1 MKKTRVFVALMTVGT
16 FLLASCGDK
25 KEEASGEA
33 GDKKE
38 EASKEGEE
46 ASNEGKEQEE
56 ASAEDKEKL
65 AIEAFKKEITDLGI
79 LADLIAFEEE
89 AEKAEENP
97 VQFMEVLDAFVEK
110 VGGVSAEGLPA
121 DLKEGFEAMT
131 SGFSDLS
138 AHFKA
143 MPIPMEVFKGGEA
156 AITAW
161 VTEKVAADSEFL
173 ANFGAEM
180 AEWEKKMEEL
190 GSELEEMD
198 DSVFEKYGIEVEQP
212 SP

>member
-25 KEEASGEA
+25 KEEASGVA

-79 LADLIAFEEE
+79 LADLVAFEEE

-198 DSVFEKYGIEVEQP
+198 DSVFEKYGIEAEQP

>member
-79 LADLIAFEEE
+79 LADLVAFEEE

-198 DSVFEKYGIEVEQP
+198 DSVFEKYGIEAEQP

>member
-1 MKKTRVFVALMTVGT
+1 M
-16 FLLASCGDK
+16 
-25 KEEASGEA
+25 
-33 GDKKE
+33 
-38 EASKEGEE
+38 
-46 ASNEGKEQEE
+46 
-56 ASAEDKEKL
+56 
-65 AIEAFKKEITDLGI
+65 AIEAFKKEIKDLGI
-79 LADLIAFEEE
+79 LADLVAFEEE

-198 DSVFEKYGIEVEQP
+198 DSVFEKYGIEAEQP

>member
-79 LADLIAFEEE
+79 LADLVAFEEE

-143 MPIPMEVFKGGEA
+143 MPIPMEVFEGGEA

>member
-79 LADLIAFEEE
+79 LADLVAFEEE

-97 VQFMEVLDAFVEK
+97 VQFMEVLDALVEK

-156 AITAW
+156 AIAAW

-198 DSVFEKYGIEVEQP
+198 DSVFEKYGIEAEQP

>member
-38 EASKEGEE
+38 EASKEE

-97 VQFMEVLDAFVEK
+97 V
-110 VGGVSAEGLPA
+110 
-121 DLKEGFEAMT
+121 
-131 SGFSDLS
+131 
-138 AHFKA
+138 
-143 MPIPMEVFKGGEA
+143 
-156 AITAW
+156 
-161 VTEKVAADSEFL
+161 
-173 ANFGAEM
+173 
-180 AEWEKKMEEL
+180 
-190 GSELEEMD
+190 
-198 DSVFEKYGIEVEQP
+198 
-212 SP
+212 

>member
-38 EASKEGEE
+38 EASKEE